1 MVQKLSV
8 LVLLAV
14 CSMED
19 LKTKRIHTV
28 WLKVF
33 AAEGLAGTILLW
45 QRPVYELILAMT
57 PGMFFLLLA
66 FAAHGGI
73 GEGDGLV
80 LIIMG
85 FFLKPSLIL
94 GMLVLA
100 VFLSAGYALF
110 LFIAQKKNRKYE
122 IPFIPFLLAAYVGEI
137 AAVKYF

>member
-110 LFIAQKKNRKYE
+110 LFIAQKKNRKY
-122 IPFIPFLLAAYVGEI
+122 
-137 AAVKYF
+137 